1 MGERVLRGIP
11 AAPGIAV
18 GAARILDAA
27 AAAGPVDPTAVGP
40 ALEEA
45 ARGLED
51 LAARLRRDGS
61 AAEADIV
68 ETGALI
74 ARDPALEAGARAAV
88 SEQGLGAGAA
98 ILAAAEAHAELI
110 ASLPDP
116 TLAARAADVRSV
128 ARRAARVARG
138 ERTQHGEG
146 EDVVLVARDLG
157 PADVAELGDEVRAIA
172 LAEGAPT
179 AHAAIVAR
187 ALGLPMVVGLGETV
201 LAASEEAALVVDGD
215 AGRAVLGA
223 GPAAASDARAAMAV
237 AAAARARAAAER
249 ELPARTRDGRVLA
262 VLVNAGCAAEAR
274 AGFDAGAEG
283 IGLLRTELAFLEARG
298 WPTEEEHRMALA
310 PIVAAAAGRP
320 VTVRVLDFG
329 GDKLPPFLR
338 GTRERGTRLLLR
350 HPEALAAQL
359 RAIVALEGPIRVMFP
374 LISGPVELLAARAA
388 LEEAVAAVPGATWPA
403 FGAMVETP
411 AAAGRAGALAQ
422 RCEFLSIGTNDLTAA
437 TLGVDRFAAGG
448 VVTHHPRVL
457 ALVDRTVRAAR
468 MSGIP
473 LEVCG
478 EAASEPTLLPLL
490 VGLGVSELSVGAAR
504 VGQVRAW
511 VRALSAEASTRAA
524 RRALEARSAGEVAA
538 LSAGLLDEAGDAAG
552 EGVEG
557 VGGIV
562 AVGGEA

>member
-1 MGERVLRGIP
+1 
-11 AAPGIAV
+11 
-18 GAARILDAA
+18 
-27 AAAGPVDPTAVGP
+27 
-40 ALEEA
+40 
-45 ARGLED
+45 
-51 LAARLRRDGS
+51 
-61 AAEADIV
+61 
-68 ETGALI
+68 
-74 ARDPALEAGARAAV
+74 
-88 SEQGLGAGAA
+88 
-98 ILAAAEAHAELI
+98 
-110 ASLPDP
+110 
-116 TLAARAADVRSV
+116 
-128 ARRAARVARG
+128 
-138 ERTQHGEG
+138 
-146 EDVVLVARDLG
+146 
-157 PADVAELGDEVRAIA
+157 
-172 LAEGAPT
+172 
-179 AHAAIVAR
+179 
-187 ALGLPMVVGLGETV
+187 
-201 LAASEEAALVVDGD
+201 
-215 AGRAVLGA
+215 
-223 GPAAASDARAAMAV
+223 
-237 AAAARARAAAER
+237 
-249 ELPARTRDGRVLA
+249 VLA

-274 AGFDAGAEG
+274 AGFVAGAEG
-283 IGLLRTELAFLEARG
+283 GGLRRTELAVQEARG
-298 WPTEEEHRMALA
+298 WPTEAEHRRALT

-338 GTRERGTRLLLR
+338 GARERGTRLLLR

-359 RAIVALEGPIRVMFP
+359 RAIVSLEGAIRVMFP

-388 LEEAVAAVPGATWPA
+388 VEEAVAAVPGATWPA

-448 VVTHHPRVL
+448 VATHHPRVL
-457 ALVDRTVRAAR
+457 ALVDRTVRAAK

-511 VRALSAEASTRAA
+511 VRALSADAATRAA
-524 RRALEARSAGEVAA
+524 RRALEAQTAGEVAA
-538 LSAGLLDEAGDAAG
+538 LSVGLLDEAGDAAG